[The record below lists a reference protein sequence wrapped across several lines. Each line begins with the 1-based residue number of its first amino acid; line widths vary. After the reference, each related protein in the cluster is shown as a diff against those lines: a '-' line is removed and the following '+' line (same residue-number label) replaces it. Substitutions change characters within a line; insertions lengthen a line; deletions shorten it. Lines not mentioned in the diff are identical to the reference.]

1 MFGYVLVNKPELKI
15 KEFDLYRGYYCGLC
29 RALKDRYGFFGRLTL
44 NYDMNFLA
52 VLLSDL
58 YDREE
63 CALCR
68 KCMIHPFEK
77 HEERR
82 NEISDYCA
90 DMCVFLSYY
99 KALDNWKDDHTLKA
113 WLAKT
118 VLKGKANK
126 VSSLYNEKTDYIIK
140 KLQELTELEKNDDEP
155 VDKVANLFGE
165 IMGEVFMYKDDF
177 WKEELYK
184 IGFFL
189 GKFIY
194 ILDAYEDVEDDIK
207 SGNFNPLKNMFGEE
221 DFNEKVLEMLLFE
234 IDQCTSRFE
243 RLPLIENVEI
253 LRNILY
259 SGVWEKYN
267 ITRGKRL
274 NGSI

>member
-29 RALKDRYGFFGRLTL
+29 RSLKDRYGFSGRLTL

-63 CALCR
+63 CALCK
-68 KCMIHPFEK
+68 KCIIHPFEK

-99 KALDNWKDDHTLKA
+99 KCVDNWNDDRKFKA
-113 WLAKT
+113 FLAKS
-118 VLKGKANK
+118 VLKKKAKK
-126 VSSLYNEKTDYIIK
+126 VCALYPEKTKFIADKLEELSSLEKS
-140 KLQELTELEKNDDEP
+140 NNEP
-155 VDKVANLFGE
+155 VDRVAKVFGE
-165 IMGEVFMYKDDF
+165 IMGAVFEYKDDF

-194 ILDAYEDVEDDIK
+194 ILDAYEDIEDDLK
-207 SGNFNPLKNMFGEE
+207 TGNYNPLKEFFNEE
-221 DFNEKVLEMLLFE
+221 DFDERVLEMLMFE
-234 IDQCTSRFE
+234 IGQCTSRFE

-267 ITRGKRL
+267 LAKGKKN
-274 NGSI
+274 NGSL

>member
-1 MFGYVLVNKPELKI
+1 MFGYILVNKPELKI

-29 RALKDRYGFFGRLTL
+29 RSLKDRYGLAGRFTL

-63 CALCR
+63 CASCR
-68 KCMIHPFEK
+68 KCMIHPFEN

-90 DMCVFLSYY
+90 DMCVFLSYF
-99 KALDNWKDDHTLKA
+99 KCVDNWKDGKKLKSYIA
-113 WLAKT
+113 MKC
-118 VLKGKANK
+118 LKGKADK
-126 VSSLYNEKTDYIIK
+126 VRKLYPEKTDFIEK
-140 KLQELTELEKNDDEP
+140 RLEMLSTLECAKNEP
-155 VDKVANLFGE
+155 IDRVAKVFGE
-165 IMGEVFMYKDDF
+165 IMGAVFEYKDDF
-177 WKEELYK
+177 WKEDLYK

-194 ILDAYEDVEDDIK
+194 ILDAYEDIEEDIK
-207 SGNFNPLKNMFGEE
+207 SNNYNPFRELFEE
-221 DFNEKVLEMLLFE
+221 EKFDEKVLEMLMFE
-234 IDQCTSRFE
+234 IGQCTSRFE
-243 RLPLIENVEI
+243 RLPLVENVEI

-267 ITRGKRL
+267 LAKEKRQ